1 MPAIKIFLTHHFH
14 TTPTSYIRERIFA
27 VMMSEIFSGLIE
39 RAEIYGKINGEDS
52 GEIIEI

>member
-1 MPAIKIFLTHHFH
+1 
-14 TTPTSYIRERIFA
+14 
-27 VMMSEIFSGLIE
+27 MMSEIFSGLIE